1 MADMNGE
8 TIALAGL
15 GILGLLIGLLFLAWP
30 GAGYASTDRFAVGL
44 LFLIPGVI
52 WLDMARRGR

>member
-1 MADMNGE
+1 MNGK
-8 TIALAGL
+8 TIALGGFGL
-15 GILGLLIGLLFLAWP
+15 LGVLIGLLFLGWP

-52 WLDMARRGR
+52 WLDMARRER